1 MSLKHIEI
9 YFLRYMPVY
18 CRLTPVW
25 DISSLSSLASFRDY
39 SKATRVRHARGL
51 WILIRIHG
59 FEHFTCLFNYIFLSP
74 NWKRNNS
81 KKNLKTWKLLCFV
94 NQGFLLFRN
103 MSTPKLSVKDEL
115 NPGNMFITLRAT
127 CVYKRNRNKLIMYLS
142 LNHTN

>member
-25 DISSLSSLASFRDY
+25 DISSLSSTPPPSVALASFRDY

-59 FEHFTCLFNYIFLSP
+59 FEHFTCLYFRRLITFSSLQTEKEITV
-74 NWKRNNS
+74 KR
-81 KKNLKTWKLLCFV
+81 T
-94 NQGFLLFRN
+94 
-103 MSTPKLSVKDEL
+103 
-115 NPGNMFITLRAT
+115 
-127 CVYKRNRNKLIMYLS
+127 
-142 LNHTN
+142 